1 MAEASGHLLNNLVRF
16 AELLRGLGL
25 NITSAQLAE
34 LGHALNLIGVTE
46 KEDVRAAAA
55 TVFVRRQ
62 VDLGPFEMAFDQF
75 FRDPSKR
82 FREASL
88 PNRFSPNR
96 PPSGGSAE
104 APLAP
109 TEEEQK
115 HARLS
120 DKDTGEPRLAL
131 GSAEGDSVEGAD
143 DAEEMTLASYSP
155 TASFSKKDFG
165 EMSAHELDAVKRF
178 LREHRFEFAGRTT
191 RRLRR
196 AARGPKL
203 DLRRMLRDE
212 GAARL
217 GPPALRFRARK
228 QKPRPIIVL
237 CDVSGS
243 MEPYTRV
250 LLAFIYA
257 LTHKARRVEA
267 FGFSTALARITR
279 ALRER
284 EIDAAL
290 RHAAALIPDY
300 GGGTRIGAAL
310 KSFNFE
316 WARRTLG
323 QGPIVLII
331 SDGWD
336 RGDTALLGREME
348 RLSLSCH
355 SLIWLNPLAGMA
367 GFEPLQKGL
376 MAALPFVD
384 HFLPVHNLDSL
395 EKLARLLT
403 ALDTP
408 LPARRA
414 ARLTPARA
422 A

>member
-1 MAEASGHLLNNLVRF
+1 MAEAHGHLLDNLVRF

-25 NITSAQLAE
+25 NVTTAQLAE
-34 LGHALNLIGVTE
+34 LGHALTLIDITE

-55 TVFVRRQ
+55 TIFVRRQ
-62 VDLGPFEMAFDQF
+62 ADISPFEMAFDQF
-75 FRDPSKR
+75 FRDSSKR

-96 PPSGGSAE
+96 PPGGGSAE

-115 HARLS
+115 HARLT
-120 DKDTGEPRLAL
+120 DKDAGEPMLTLAA
-131 GSAEGDSVEGAD
+131 SEGESVEGAD

-196 AARGPKL
+196 AARGPRL
-203 DLRRMLRDE
+203 DLRRMLRGE
-212 GAARL
+212 AAARL
-217 GPPALRFRARK
+217 GPPVLCFRARK
-228 QKPRPIIVL
+228 QKPRPVIVL

-243 MEPYTRV
+243 MEPYARV

-267 FGFSTALARITR
+267 FGFSTELARITR

-284 EIDAAL
+284 EIDSAL
-290 RHAAALIPDY
+290 RHAAALVPDF

-310 KSFNFE
+310 KSFNFD
-316 WARRTLG
+316 WACRTLG

-336 RGDTALLGREME
+336 RGDTTLLAREME

-355 SLIWLNPLAGMA
+355 ALIWLNPLAGMP

-403 ALDTP
+403 VLDTP
-408 LPARRA
+408 LPTRRTGRFDKA
-414 ARLTPARA
+414 A
-422 A
+422 